1 MREYI
6 GDVGHIAVLIGF
18 ITALFASIG
27 YVFSHSSKDE
37 IEKKHWKNFSRTMV
51 IVHAASIFT
60 VIFSLFNIIQN
71 HYYEYHYAWSHSSNF
86 LPAEFM
92 ISCFWEGQEG
102 SFLLWIFWHVI
113 ISLILLKTTKKMESP
128 VMAIFFA
135 VQTFL
140 VSMIIGVVLFDIR
153 IGSSPFILLK
163 EALYT
168 ENIFTTNPDFIPEDG
183 TGLNPLLQN
192 YWMVIHPP
200 TLFLGFALTLVPF
213 AYSLAGL
220 ITKQYTEWVKPVMP
234 WNLIGGVVLG
244 VGILMGGYW
253 AYETLNFGGYWNW
266 DPVEN
271 AVYVP
276 WLTLIASIHTLSLFK
291 KNGTGLKFSLILI
304 ITTFLLILYSTFLT
318 RSGILGEASVHS
330 FTDLG
335 LSGQLLIYLLF
346 FVILSIA
353 ISWKHWKKIPEK
365 SSSNNIYTNEFWIF
379 IGMSVICIAA
389 FQVIF
394 GTSLPVI
401 NKIFGLKLAPP
412 TDQITFYGKYQIW
425 AGIFIAGI
433 GSLAQYFWW
442 HGLTKKNGPTMARKV
457 MFAIL
462 VILMISSTIISL
474 SSINLNYYQK
484 TYFNLGL
491 ESHSFSNIFKLVFKT
506 GSFVLLFSFSVLS
519 IFTSSLILK
528 KLYKNNRDKIG
539 GAITHIGVALMLIG
553 ILFSAAYD
561 KVVSVNFSGMVY
573 AKEAPTDFNT
583 ENVLL
588 WRNKPSKMVDYELLY
603 RGPRVTSPHFD
614 GYINK
619 DKILDASL
627 DHRKVITETQLFE
640 GDDLKFDIGDT
651 LEIIPE
657 NTYFEVEYRSESDT
671 FSLFPRAQKNE
682 SMGLIASPD
691 TRHYLSHD
699 LYSFISYYDDFSFT
713 ESKDWRSADS
723 LVLHEKDTT
732 FINDYVVILD
742 SVRVTKRI
750 PGAPDIKN
758 GMGVM
763 AFFTFLANGQ
773 TIKATPSLIIT
784 KNNIPLNRPEII
796 EDLALQ
802 ISFDNIN
809 PQKGTFHFK
818 TKATQLGYI
827 ILKAVKKPWINIL
840 WIGTIILIIG
850 FLISI
855 YRRFTTD

>member
-1 MREYI
+1 
-6 GDVGHIAVLIGF
+6 
-18 ITALFASIG
+18 
-27 YVFSHSSKDE
+27 
-37 IEKKHWKNFSRTMV
+37 
-51 IVHAASIFT
+51 
-60 VIFSLFNIIQN
+60 
-71 HYYEYHYAWSHSSNF
+71 
-86 LPAEFM
+86 
-92 ISCFWEGQEG
+92 
-102 SFLLWIFWHVI
+102 
-113 ISLILLKTTKKMESP
+113 
-128 VMAIFFA
+128 MAIFFA

-140 VSMIIGVVLFDIR
+140 VSMIIGVVISDIR

-168 ENIFTTNPDFIPEDG
+168 ESIFQTNPNFIPDDG

-200 TLFLGFALTLVPF
+200 TLFLGFALTLIPF

-220 ITKQYTEWVKPVMP
+220 VTKQYTEWVKPVMP
-234 WNLIGGVVLG
+234 WNLIAGVVLG

-276 WLTLIASIHTLSLFK
+276 WLILIASIHTLTLFK
-291 KNGTGLKFSLILI
+291 KNGTGLKFSLILVV
-304 ITTFLLILYSTFLT
+304 TTFILILYSTFLT

-346 FVILSIA
+346 FIVLSIY
-353 ISWKHWKKIPEK
+353 IITKHWKNIPEK
-365 SSSNNIYTNEFWIF
+365 DSSNNIYTNEFWVF
-379 IGMSVICIAA
+379 IGMGVLCIAA

-394 GTSLPVI
+394 GTSIPVI
-401 NKIFGLKLAPP
+401 NSLFNLKLAPP
-412 TDQITFYGKYQIW
+412 ADQITFYGKYQIW
-425 AGIFIAGI
+425 AGIFIAGV
-433 GSLAQYFWW
+433 GSFGQYFWW
-442 HGLTKKNGPTMARKV
+442 NGLTKENGSVMARKMTFLV
-457 MFAIL
+457 LVVL
-462 VILMISSTIISL
+462 VISSATITLTSL
-474 SSINLNYYQK
+474 SLNFYQK
-484 TYFNLGL
+484 TYFNTNSLDQ
-491 ESHSFSNIFKLVFKT
+491 SFVSLAKLMFKI
-506 GSFVLLFSFSVLS
+506 GSFVLLFSFAIMS
-519 IFTSSLILK
+519 IFTSSLVLK
-528 KLYKNNRDKIG
+528 KLYKNNKNKIG

-553 ILFSAAYD
+553 MLFSAAYD
-561 KVVSVNFSGMVY
+561 KVISVNFSGMVY

-588 WRNKPSKMVDYELLY
+588 WRNKPSKMVDYELVY
-603 RGPRVTSPHFD
+603 KGPRVTSPKFD

-619 DKILDASL
+619 DKILPASI
-627 DHRKVITETQLFE
+627 DNRFVITEEQLYNNE
-640 GDDLKFDIGDT
+640 TLVFDIGDT
-651 LEIIPE
+651 IEIYPE
-657 NTYFEVEYRSESDT
+657 NTYFEVEYRAESDT
-671 FSLFPRAQKNE
+671 FSLYPRAQKNE

-699 LYSFISYYDDFSFT
+699 LYSFISYYDDFSFN
-713 ESKDWRSADS
+713 EDKEWRSADS

-742 SVRVTKRI
+742 SVRMTKRI
-750 PGAPDIKN
+750 PGAPDIKD

-763 AFFTFLANGQ
+763 AFFTFLAQ
-773 TIKATPSLIIT
+773 DQIIKASPSLVIT

-796 EDLALQ
+796 EDLGLK

-809 PQKGTFHFK
+809 PENGTFHFK
-818 TKATQLGYI
+818 TGATQLGYI

-855 YRRFTTD
+855 YRRFTEK